1 MGSIR
6 YRFDSRNIGK
16 GQSSSRPGR
25 PDARRASRVN
35 SRSEIARAPG
45 RALQPRTSVAPPP
58 AGARG
63 EGSVPEAQGNADA
76 VAFAS
81 MPPIAPADGPVL
93 ITGASGYIGSW
104 AVYAFVRR
112 GYTVQ

>member
-1 MGSIR
+1 MRQAWPLTAG
-6 YRFDSRNIGK
+6 
-16 GQSSSRPGR
+16 
-25 PDARRASRVN
+25 ASRG
-35 SRSEIARAPG
+35 STQDPKLPARPRARTATADVG
-45 RALQPRTSVAPPP
+45 R
-58 AGARG
+58 AGARAT

>member
-1 MGSIR
+1 MIER
-6 YRFDSRNIGK
+6 EAFDSTFGK
-16 GQSSSRPGR
+16 GQSTPGR
-25 PDARRASRVN
+25 AGRPEARRVN
-35 SRSEIARAPG
+35 SRSEGIALDCMRAARTATALCG
-45 RALQPRTSVAPPP
+45 RR
-58 AGARG
+58 AGRSAS